1 MNIARPPTLR
11 RSRPA
16 GAPGVTLY
24 NRCMRVALGADHAGV
39 TLKDLVRHALDPN
52 AGGGAGGSTPD
63 VVDLGV
69 HSADPADYPDV
80 AHEVAAGVASGAY
93 DRGILICGSGVGMSI
108 AANKV
113 PGIRA
118 ALVHSVESAR
128 LCREHNDANILALA
142 GRSLADAD
150 ALAIIEAFLETP
162 FAGGRHRRRV
172 EKIAAIERRHT
183 P

>member
-1 MNIARPPTLR
+1 
-11 RSRPA
+11 
-16 GAPGVTLY
+16 
-24 NRCMRVALGADHAGV
+24 MRVALGADHAGV
-39 TLKDLVRHALDPN
+39 ALKQVVRRALDSN
-52 AGGGAGGSTPD
+52 GGGAAGATPD
-63 VVDLGV
+63 VVDVGV
-69 HSADPADYPDV
+69 HSPDPTDYPDV
-80 AHEVAAGVASGAY
+80 AQEVAAGVASGTY

-113 PGIRA
+113 PGVRA
-118 ALVHSVESAR
+118 ALVHSVQGAR
-128 LCREHNDANILALA
+128 LCREHNDANILALG